1 MLKTIENLHLHEHL
15 FNVCATSY
23 GSITPVKSHVV
34 LAMHNG
40 KSQITIILAA
50 WNLAQKYATY
60 IDGWP
65 LHEAV
70 IK

>member
-1 MLKTIENLHLHEHL
+1 MLKTSENLHLHEHI

-50 WNLAQKYATY
+50 
-60 IDGWP
+60 
-65 LHEAV
+65 
-70 IK
+70 